1 MRGTKRLAQ
10 PTELHDFHVDHFCCI
25 EANDVIG
32 IFRGPDHFVRRDGHI
47 HSSRQGSHACKII
60 TIQRLFDPGGGTDM
74 IGRVVADKLTQQLG
88 WNVVVEN
95 KPGAGGS
102 IGVTAAVKS
111 PADGYTLV
119 LGQTSNLAI
128 NPTLY
133 HDLPYDPL
141 KDLEPVALVA
151 ESPIVL
157 VVGADSKYKSLADVV
172 TASKEIPESVS
183 LGFSGNGTVSH
194 LAGAFMQSAGKVKF
208 MMVPYKGAAFAMTDL
223 MGSRIDMYMSSVP
236 TLLGS
241 IRDKK
246 LRALGVTSSKRV
258 GVLPD
263 VPALGENNDFDG
275 YEAVTWFGL
284 LAPSGTPEPV
294 IAKINEA
301 VNKVLKDKSAVQKL
315 ESEGSIVLGGTPA
328 EFKQRLESDTALWAG
343 IIKDAG
349 IKLN

>member
-1 MRGTKRLAQ
+1 MVLFRTLIAGCGLAALLMGWAVPASAAGDYPQ
-10 PTELHDFHVDHFCCI
+10 RPVKL
-25 EANDVIG
+25 
-32 IFRGPDHFVRRDGHI
+32 
-47 HSSRQGSHACKII
+47 II
-60 TIQRLFDPGGGTDM
+60 PFPPGGGTDM
-74 IGRVVADKLTQQLG
+74 FGRVVAEKLTEKFG

-95 KPGAGGS
+95 KPGAGGN
-102 IGVTAAVKS
+102 IGVGAAVKS
-111 PADGYTLV
+111 AADGYTIV

-133 HDLPYDPL
+133 QNLPYDPL
-141 KDLEPVALVA
+141 KDLVPVVLVA

-157 VVGADSKYKSLADVV
+157 AVGADSKYKSLADVV
-172 TASKEIPESVS
+172 AASKEKPGSVS

-194 LAGAFMQSAGKVKF
+194 LAGAFMQSAGNIKF

-223 MGSRIDMYMSSVP
+223 MGNRIDMYMSSVP
-236 TLLGS
+236 TLLGY
-241 IRDKK
+241 IEDKK

-263 VPALGENNDFDG
+263 VPALGEEKGFTD

-284 LAPSGTPEPV
+284 LAPRGTPEP
-294 IAKINEA
+294 ITAKINSA
-301 VNKVLKDKSAVQKL
+301 VNQVLEDKAVIKKL

-328 EFKQRLESDTALWAG
+328 QFKQRLESDTLLWAK

-349 IKLN
+349 VKLN